1 MPVNPA
7 DIFEK
12 LERESGIK
20 LTENVIG
27 DLPIS
32 GGDNGEGGHSD
43 FNIEYKKNNK
53 VSHKNPMITSE
64 NNNTT
69 YNNTKDLSGS
79 EIYGNSHEKEKVSR
93 PQNVGV
99 KASKDSF
106 GPKNQKTSLQGGTS
120 HAHGS
125 RDTNLEKRYS
135 EDVDERPVFQMKPKY
150 KKIKSGKKVSL
161 QKRPKAQNVRFEN
174 SENYPNKA
182 NRQSE
187 ENSALNHLMYD
198 SNIDEDQMLD
208 EHLMAI
214 SEMARGKYGSSEH
227 IDEILQKQRKK
238 YRFQLRDYMKHLRT
252 VIFSPFP
259 DENNF
264 CL

>member
-1 MPVNPA
+1 
-7 DIFEK
+7 
-12 LERESGIK
+12 
-20 LTENVIG
+20 
-27 DLPIS
+27 
-32 GGDNGEGGHSD
+32 
-43 FNIEYKKNNK
+43 
-53 VSHKNPMITSE
+53 MITSE

-79 EIYGNSHEKEKVSR
+79 DIYGNSHEKEKGAR
-93 PQNVGV
+93 PQPTGI

-106 GPKNQKTSLQGGTS
+106 GPKNQKTSLQGGNN
-120 HAHGS
+120 HAHGGS
-125 RDTNLEKRYS
+125 KDKNLDKRYS

-150 KKIKSGKKVSL
+150 KKIKSGKNVSL
-161 QKRPKAQNVRFEN
+161 QKRPKPQNVRFEN
-174 SENYPNKA
+174 SENHQNKA
-182 NRQSE
+182 NCQSE

-252 VIFSPFP
+252 VIYSKI
-259 DENNF
+259 
-264 CL
+264 LA